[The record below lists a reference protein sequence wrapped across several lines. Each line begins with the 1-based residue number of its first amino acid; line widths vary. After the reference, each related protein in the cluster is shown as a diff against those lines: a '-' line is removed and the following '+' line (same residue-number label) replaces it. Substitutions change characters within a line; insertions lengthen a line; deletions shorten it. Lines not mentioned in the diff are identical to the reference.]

1 MTGVSRLQLSTPPSF
16 HFWNTVCSHGWS
28 VLAPFAID
36 EDERTLTRVLELP
49 GRRLVKALVSQS
61 KGRRKLEARFWSS
74 ARLDSRQRA
83 EVKRQLASC
92 FRLEEDLSLFYRA
105 LSAEPSLRT
114 ARRRGDGRLLRAPT
128 VFEDVVK
135 MICTTNCTWG
145 QTRAMVQR
153 LVDAYGTSDPVVGR
167 GFPRPDRMASDTE
180 SSFDRQ
186 VRAGYRSRYLYQ
198 IASAVASGDLD
209 LESLRRERM
218 DGEELTRRLRA
229 LPGVGPYAA
238 AGLQTLLGR
247 YDRLAI
253 DTACRKMFAERHRR
267 GRRASDRSI
276 AKHYERFGD
285 YRGLVL
291 WVELA
296 RHYQAAGQIAS

>member
-1 MTGVSRLQLSTPPSF
+1 MNRVSRLALPTPPSF

-36 EDERTLTRVLELP
+36 RDQRVLMRVLELP
-49 GRRLVKALVSQS
+49 GQRLVKALVSE
-61 KGRRKLEARFWSS
+61 RRRPRALEARLVGSGKLGLG
-74 ARLDSRQRA
+74 RRA

-92 FRLEEDLSLFYRA
+92 LRLDEDLSPFYRT
-105 LSAEPSLRT
+105 LVAEPSLRS

-153 LVDAYGTSDPVVGR
+153 LVEAYGTSDPEIGR
-167 GFPRPDRMASDTE
+167 GFPTPEQIASDGE
-180 SSFDRQ
+180 GSFDRQ

-198 IASAVASGDLD
+198 IANDVASGDLD
-209 LESLRRERM
+209 LESLRREGM
-218 DGEELTRRLRA
+218 SGEELSRRLRA

-238 AGLQTLLGR
+238 AGLQTLLGH

-267 GRRASDRSI
+267 GRRVPDRSI

-296 RHYQAAGQIAS
+296 RHYREYRGE